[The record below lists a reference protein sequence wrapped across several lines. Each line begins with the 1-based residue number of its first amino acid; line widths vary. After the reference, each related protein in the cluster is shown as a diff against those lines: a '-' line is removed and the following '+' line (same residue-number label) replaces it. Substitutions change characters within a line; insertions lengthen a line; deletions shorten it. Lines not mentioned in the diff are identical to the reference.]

1 MDPVLK
7 FMNRC
12 SAIFTEKLC
21 ILTLRYTEI
30 KEDDHF
36 MQQYKHQPK
45 HAKVTISKNDDDVD
59 VNV

>member
-1 MDPVLK
+1 
-7 FMNRC
+7 MNRC

-45 HAKVTISKNDDDVD
+45 VTISKNDDDVD